1 MKNFVIVIKADSGNS
16 IHINSITIKA
26 DCLIQSYDIACS
38 FLQCF
43 SDDYDYTIVEIRE
56 I

>member
-1 MKNFVIVIKADSGNS
+1 MKNFVIVIRADSVSG

-26 DCLIQSYDIACS
+26 DCLIQSYDIACNI
-38 FLQCF
+38 LQCF
-43 SDDYDYTIVEIRE
+43 NDDYDYTITEIRE